1 MEYKVSSYLLDAPL
15 EATGGEKHMIL
26 HGYTGAIDIID
37 DKVATF
43 LNSHTTFS
51 KDEIDISEDTF
62 NLLLKRGYITDKT
75 APQERDLVRRLA
87 ELLHKDVKRRPSSF
101 IFMVTYDCNF
111 RCPYCYEGGISGNGR
126 HWSKKTFTREL
137 VDRAYQ
143 AMSEIAPDSK
153 DGYNVITLYGA
164 EPLFKENVDI
174 VTYII
179 RKGHDMGYVFDA
191 ITNGYD
197 LDCYKDV
204 LPSGAIRHLQ
214 ITLDGAR
221 EMHDSRRF
229 HYLTH
234 KSFDKIFQN
243 IKLALDNNIKVGIRF
258 NADANNFK
266 EIKKLKHMFEE
277 AGYSKSRLFSFN
289 TAMLNNDNEDSDRTD
304 ISYVSREKF
313 NRMYVEMGLDI
324 PHQDYG
330 LYSKI
335 ITAIKNKTCIKF
347 HSIFCGVQSG
357 SYILDPYGDIYT
369 CWETV
374 GKTEYVLGKY
384 TPSIEWNDRVKNW
397 QGRNIGNTPKCSCCK
412 YALLCGGGCLAKALK
427 HKGNFKASYCDGYN
441 DIFRLSANRAYNSA
455 IKYGIIN
462 I

>member
-1 MEYKVSSYLLDAPL
+1 
-15 EATGGEKHMIL
+15 
-26 HGYTGAIDIID
+26 
-37 DKVATF
+37 
-43 LNSHTTFS
+43 
-51 KDEIDISEDTF
+51 
-62 NLLLKRGYITDKT
+62 
-75 APQERDLVRRLA
+75 
-87 ELLHKDVKRRPSSF
+87 
-101 IFMVTYDCNF
+101 
-111 RCPYCYEGGISGNGR
+111 
-126 HWSKKTFTREL
+126 
-137 VDRAYQ
+137 
-143 AMSEIAPDSK
+143 
-153 DGYNVITLYGA
+153 
-164 EPLFKENVDI
+164 
-174 VTYII
+174 
-179 RKGHDMGYVFDA
+179 
-191 ITNGYD
+191 
-197 LDCYKDV
+197 
-204 LPSGAIRHLQ
+204 
-214 ITLDGAR
+214 
-221 EMHDSRRF
+221 
-229 HYLTH
+229 
-234 KSFDKIFQN
+234 
-243 IKLALDNNIKVGIRF
+243 
-258 NADANNFK
+258 
-266 EIKKLKHMFEE
+266 MFEE
-277 AGYSKSRLFSFN
+277 AGYSKSRLLSFN